1 MFDWFLN
8 TPLIM
13 KLCTAEVYTQ
23 KQPPEVFFEK
33 SCSEKF
39 CNIHRKT
46 PVLQFLFNKFSGLKH
61 VGATASVSRTPRD

>member
-23 KQPPEVFFEK
+23 KQLPEVFFEK
-33 SCSEKF
+33 SCS
-39 CNIHRKT
+39 
-46 PVLQFLFNKFSGLKH
+46 
-61 VGATASVSRTPRD
+61 